1 MRVRSATSA
10 KRKVS
15 NTKRANQGS
24 SHTDTCRKVIPLGWR
39 RSGAAVL
46 VGQIGATPERQY
58 AHGCMYAAEEIH
70 DNDLRTPP
78 TDDGKIKPMYGS
90 TPKELF
96 HAVHMDVSLAID
108 PTKSSPERVY
118 THRVPHKTRQEEK
131 KKTTSWKTFL
141 RG

>member
-1 MRVRSATSA
+1 MQ
-10 KRKVS
+10 K
-15 NTKRANQGS
+15 GY
-24 SHTDTCRKVIPLGWR
+24 PLGMAAFR
-39 RSGAAVL
+39 RRCSCGADRGHAREAICAWVY
-46 VGQIGATPERQY
+46 V
-58 AHGCMYAAEEIH
+58 AAEEIH